1 LSYHAPVAN
10 DPIIS
15 DELLIARA
23 RARGLAFDEARAAAL
38 RPLAES
44 LLARLARFGRLLP
57 REAAPPPLGTL
68 APGRAP
74 EREP

>member
-1 LSYHAPVAN
+1 MRDSPDFL
-10 DPIIS
+10 

-38 RPLAES
+38 RPAAVS
-44 LLARLARFGRLLP
+44 LLARLARFAHVLP
-57 REAAPPPLGTL
+57 REAAPPPLGVL
-68 APGRAP
+68 DPARAR